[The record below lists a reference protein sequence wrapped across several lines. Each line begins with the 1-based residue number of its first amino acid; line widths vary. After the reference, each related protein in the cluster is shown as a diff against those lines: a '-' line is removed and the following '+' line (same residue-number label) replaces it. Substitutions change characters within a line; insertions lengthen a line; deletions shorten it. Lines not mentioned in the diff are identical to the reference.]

1 MLFLVY
7 IQYTYCLHILLSV
20 VDSSV
25 YNTEVVKEHA
35 NNVIYIITSL

>member
-1 MLFLVY
+1 MFFLVD
-7 IQYTYCLHILLSV
+7 IQYTYCLHMLLPV

-35 NNVIYIITSL
+35 NIIYIITSL